1 MAINFLGLPQH
12 YDNTAKL
19 RTAENTGLISEPE
32 YKTMSGHD
40 ASENVWGLGELMGP
54 LKPYSN
60 IAASTLY
67 NVDKSI
73 RNPGD
78 YFDETGNPK
87 VGPMESIDLNVKG
100 ALEGLTPELK
110 EKYEGILG
118 LDLKSLTDT
127 WAPDDLTDF
136 SGVYN
141 DEDEYDFSGIEGQTA
156 MIDPFSIIGMAK
168 AGFSKKQIA
177 KYLVKEEVR
186 KAAIKKF
193 KPVFSGNLTGGPT
206 QTTPGGYTGPQTQ
219 DFNPQQFAKAGRR
232 ADKPGGFT
240 DPGKDSYGPH
250 KAYGGRVSYFD
261 GGLASLW
268 LR

>member
-1 MAINFLGLPQH
+1 MTINFLGLPQH
-12 YDNTAKL
+12 YANTAKL
-19 RTAENTGLISEPE
+19 RTAEDTELISEPE
-32 YKTMSGHD
+32 YKTMSGYD
-40 ASENVWGLGELMGP
+40 ASQNVWGLGDLMGP
-54 LKPYSN
+54 VKPYSN
-60 IAASTLY
+60 VAASTLY

-118 LDLKSLTDT
+118 LDLRSLTDT

-141 DEDEYDFSGIEGQTA
+141 DKDEYDFSGIKGQTA
-156 MIDPFSIIGMAK
+156 GLGVASFLAEKFGPKLGAYLFKTGKNKALKEIG
-168 AGFSKKQIA
+168 KK
-177 KYLVKEEVR
+177 VKP
-186 KAAIKKF
+186 IL
-193 KPVFSGNLTGGPT
+193 SGVLTGG
-206 QTTPGGYTGPQTQ
+206 QAQGAGDGGGGYQDQGGYSTQ
-219 DFNPQQFAKAGRR
+219 
-232 ADKPGGFT
+232 GGFT
-240 DPGKDSYGPH
+240 GKADSASGGVRGH
-250 KAYGGRVSYFD
+250 HGDFAQGGRVSYFD